1 MATALVMLPVSW
13 HALWRLPPAMT
24 WSKPGGRA
32 WMRYPA
38 VSFLA
43 AVSPQ
48 RPAE

>member
-1 MATALVMLPVSW
+1 MLPVSW

-43 AVSPQ
+43 AVRPL